1 MSEPP
6 QPRVRWWTALLEA
19 LRELGNNLTKPCT
32 CGTRRIGPCPRHG
45 RLN

>member
-1 MSEPP
+1 MNEPP
-6 QPRVRWWTALLEA
+6 EPRVRWWTTLLES
-19 LRELGNNLTKPCT
+19 LRELGSITKPCT